1 MNIIDNIRLRIS
13 QRKSVLVDNN
23 AQFISWGK
31 IECRPFAELVWL
43 NICDLLCDLVERVRI
58 AEPLTFTD
66 SDKRFTFSAFRA
78 FVYTWGRVVW
88 QMLFDCGFCPIGW
101 DGSRFFILG
110 PNQYTTCS
118 DGFGRTIVVAN
129 NPELQVYVM
138 RSPTYI
144 SQNKSDKEV
153 CRAWLM
159 FLDDVCNSSATINR
173 RLGTCVV
180 ASPKNVSGA
189 TMPVVLTDDQKEKLE
204 KRMRE
209 DYGSLSHQSNIML
222 LPREM
227 KFETINLAGLDN
239 RLLERVRLCVCAI
252 CDRFQLPA
260 NQSAIIEANA
270 SKALSNGSELREGDR
285 LKYASA
291 KRLFEATFVQM
302 ANEMAI
308 PFEYIF
314 EGEPKIEEN
323 KTTTETI

>member
-1 MNIIDNIRLRIS
+1 MEIFDNIRLRLS
-13 QRKSVLVDNN
+13 RRKQVLNDN
-23 AQFISWGK
+23 AQFINWGK
-31 IECRPFAELVWL
+31 LECRPFAELIWL
-43 NICDLLCDLVERVRI
+43 NICDLLCNIIERVQI
-58 AEPLTFTD
+58 AEPTGVQTND
-66 SDKRFTFSAFRA
+66 QRFTFAAFRA

-88 QMLFDCGFCPIGW
+88 QMLFDNGYCPIAW
-101 DGSRFFILG
+101 DGSRFFILN
-110 PNQYTTCS
+110 PNQYTTCT

-144 SQNKSDKEV
+144 SQKKSDKDL
-153 CRAWLM
+153 CRAWLLY
-159 FLDDVCNSSATINR
+159 LDDVCNSSATINR

-189 TMPVVLTDDQKEKLE
+189 AMAVVLTDKEKEKLE
-204 KRMRE
+204 KNMRE
-209 DYGSLSHQSNIML
+209 GYGSLSTQSNIML

-227 KFETINLAGLDN
+227 NFDTINLAGLDN
-239 RLLERVRLCVCAI
+239 RLLERVKLCVCAI

-270 SKALSNGSELREGDR
+270 SKSLSNGSELREGDR

-308 PFEYIF
+308 PFTYVF